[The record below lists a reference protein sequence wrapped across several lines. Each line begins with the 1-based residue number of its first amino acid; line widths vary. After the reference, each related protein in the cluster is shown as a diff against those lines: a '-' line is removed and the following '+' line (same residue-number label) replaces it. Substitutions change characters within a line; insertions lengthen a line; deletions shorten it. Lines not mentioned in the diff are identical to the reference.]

1 MHPITAYDS
10 LAFRPVVLRNIN
22 SPWLAVRHLATPVS
36 FPAKHILD
44 TRQGKAAHGFF
55 LVLKGLV
62 KLSFVSFCGQEKVFF
77 YLGEQS
83 LFNDIPMVYGEHIST
98 FSCTSPVE
106 ALFFR
111 REDTVRQEFAKAYP
125 ELMLNWL
132 KSLSLKSSIMF
143 TQLCSVGIHSA
154 FTSVCRILYGMYLH
168 HREGGIIVPHISQ
181 QDLASLLGIHRGS
194 LHKAFARLREEGI
207 LESYSRHE
215 LVLLDVERLH
225 CYAEID
231 EGVC

>member
-1 MHPITAYDS
+1 MHTITSYDYLS
-10 LAFRPVVLRNIN
+10 FRPVVLRHLN
-22 SPWLAVRHLATPVS
+22 SAWLGVRHLATPVN

-62 KLSFVSFCGQEKVFF
+62 KLSFVSYCGQEKVFF
-77 YLGEQS
+77 YLGEQT
-83 LFNDIPMVYGEHIST
+83 LFNDIPMVYGQHIST
-98 FSCTSPVE
+98 FTCATPVE
-106 ALFFR
+106 ALYFR
-111 REDTVRQEFAKAYP
+111 REDTVQPEFARAYP
-125 ELMLNWL
+125 ELMLNWITA
-132 KSLSLKSSIMF
+132 LSFKSSIMF

-154 FTSVCRILYGMYLH
+154 FTSVCRILFGMYLH
-168 HREGGIIVPHISQ
+168 HREGGKIIPHISQ

-207 LESYSRHE
+207 LDSYSRHE
-215 LVLLDVERLH
+215 LIILDVDRLR